1 MNIINEI
8 RNALHELLYF
18 LPKNTVSTFC
28 LNFNLDKV
36 CCCCHTLIY
45 LLNTWLFLTK
55 FFISG
60 CYSVLILKNK
70 QTVKQLYS
78 SIYTYTW
85 PHSADLAKVRNKHGW
100 GTYHSITPISYITS
114 ISTLRTHITLCMW
127 RYIKN
132 SLSTCCTL
140 ATNYFLP
147 GENAPF
153 IHHDLLLMQT

>member
-8 RNALHELLYF
+8 RNALFELRYF

-45 LLNTWLFLTK
+45 LLNTWLFLTN

-85 PHSADLAKVRNKHGW
+85 PHSADLTKVRNKHGW
-100 GTYHSITPISYITS
+100 GTYHSITPISYITK
-114 ISTLRTHITLCMW
+114 L
-127 RYIKN
+127 YIYVTYAHYIMYVALHKK
-132 SLSTCCTL
+132 LTV
-140 ATNYFLP
+140 
-147 GENAPF
+147 
-153 IHHDLLLMQT
+153 DLLHTGHKLLSPR